1 MWLLRV
7 DEGPHAPAPSFLS
20 AVALISCPSSIKSL
34 WCLSKREIQ
43 ALPESC
49 RWTDSVAGKKTS
61 QQGWA
66 FLEYRAGQSPS
77 WGYQGCQGVWQL
89 SREGGLRR
97 AQWHWLLADGL
108 GSLTQSDFDSFSW
121 WGSQRASLLQDRLE
135 WKPPCQ
141 CRGDESPVEDQSLDS
156 QYFMLGEVAQKL
168 SSRRGR
174 KGGHASFVCCFGP
187 EYCLLLL
194 ANTVCCPGT
203 WQWGWVKSSALKE
216 TYSNNPKKLRR
227 EGHYLSLAQMR

>member
-1 MWLLRV
+1 MQVDRQYCRKENLPAEVGLSGIQSWTIPILRV
-7 DEGPHAPAPSFLS
+7 SRVSGNL
-20 AVALISCPSSIKSL
+20 
-34 WCLSKREIQ
+34 
-43 ALPESC
+43 
-49 RWTDSVAGKKTS
+49 AG
-61 QQGWA
+61 
-66 FLEYRAGQSPS
+66 
-77 WGYQGCQGVWQL
+77 VI
-89 SREGGLRR
+89 EGGLRC

-121 WGSQRASLLQDRLE
+121 WGSQYAALLQDRLE

-141 CRGDESPVEDQSLDS
+141 CKVDESPVEDQSLDL

-174 KGGHASFVCCFGP
+174 KGGYVSFVCWFDP

-216 TYSNNPKKLRR
+216 TYSNPKKLWG
-227 EGHYLSLAQMR
+227 EGHFLSLAQMK